1 MPAYTRESFSIRCE
15 SEYAPLRRA
24 VLCPPRFMAIKEVI
38 NSVQENYKDENID
51 IKKAQSQHSAFVE
64 ALQTNGV
71 DVVLLEPAPQFPEQV
86 FTRDIGFTVGQKIFL
101 GAMASEIRQGEEE
114 KLKRWLED
122 SRIPFEQLSG
132 APMEGGDVLLDHNKI
147 FIGISSRTSEQ
158 VIQELQQN
166 LPTHNVMPIPFNER
180 YLHLDCVFNILS
192 PTEALIFPEALS
204 SKTINQLADHYDLI
218 RVSREEQFSL
228 GVNILSIGNKR
239 VFSQPQNAGV
249 NRQLS
254 SRGYQV
260 IEVDFSEIIKSG
272 GAFRCCTMPLVRD

>member
-1 MPAYTRESFSIRCE
+1 MSAHTKESFPARCK

-38 NSVQENYKDENID
+38 NTVQESYKDENID
-51 IKKAQSQHSAFVE
+51 IKKALSQHSAFVE
-64 ALQTNGV
+64 ALQANGV

-86 FTRDIGFTVGQKIFL
+86 FTRDISFTVSQKIFL

-114 KLKRWLED
+114 KLKGWLED
-122 SRIPFEQLSG
+122 NRIPFERLSG
-132 APMEGGDVLLDHNKI
+132 SPMEGGDVLLDHNKL
-147 FIGISSRTSEQ
+147 FVGISSRTSEQ

-166 LPTHNVMPIPFNER
+166 LPTHNITPIPFNEE

-228 GVNILSIGNKR
+228 GVNVLSIGNKR

-249 NRQLS
+249 NRQLA
-254 SRGYQV
+254 SRGYQI